1 MMSALCRQGFW
12 LILLATIMGA
22 FGCGV
27 VADSK
32 PQDSAQEAE
41 HDHEHDH
48 ADDHEHEHEHEHGD
62 EHDHDHDHAEEETP
76 GGIPL
81 SAAARENLGITFAK
95 VEQRAVS
102 AIRRLPG
109 SFELLPNA
117 RQEYRAPLSGRVAW
131 HVAQFDPVEQGALL
145 FTLDSSEW
153 RQIQHEAVEAEGD
166 IAMAQAALEVARAQ
180 RAETLGILA
189 KQRERLST
197 LAELKARN
205 APLEAEITALQ
216 GSIPRHDAEIRA
228 REAALAEAREHYASR
243 LAILSSVTGISIDE
257 LDAHPDGVAAWRGI
271 RSIEARA
278 QRPGVV
284 ELLAVNDGAWVETG
298 ALVASVLD
306 PAALRF
312 VAHAPQAEAPLFAP
326 GQQARIVPQQGG
338 AAPPQEAMSGLLVPG
353 LTVDP
358 DTRTLPLYV
367 TPDALAPW
375 ARAGVPAHLEILA
388 DPDAPQRLAI
398 PEASLIQDGLDF
410 VFFRRDP
417 NNPDQVLRLVADLGA
432 RDGQWA
438 EIRSGLKAGDEVV
451 LDGVYALKLN
461 ASEQQTPDG
470 YHYHADGSLHKD
482 H

>member
-1 MMSALCRQGFW
+1 MSALYRHG
-12 LILLATIMGA
+12 ISLATLAAMIWA
-22 FGCGV
+22 SGCGV
-27 VADSK
+27 VADTK
-32 PQDSAQEAE
+32 PQEPAQEE
-41 HDHEHDH
+41 Q
-48 ADDHEHEHEHEHGD
+48 
-62 EHDHDHDHAEEETP
+62 HDHDHDHDHEDDHDHDHEHEDDHDHGEEGTP

-95 VEQRAVS
+95 VEQRVVS
-102 AIRRLPG
+102 AVRSLPG

-117 RQEYRAPLSGRVAW
+117 RQEYRAPLRGRIAW
-131 HVAQFDPVEQGALL
+131 HVAQFDPVQQGALL

-180 RAETLGILA
+180 RAETLGILG
-189 KQRERLST
+189 KQRERLAT
-197 LAELKARN
+197 LGELKARN
-205 APLEAEITALQ
+205 APLEAEVTALQ

-243 LAILSSVTGISIDE
+243 LAILSSVTGISIEE
-257 LDAHPDGVAAWRGI
+257 LDAHPGGVAAWRGI

-278 QRPGVV
+278 QRPGVLEV
-284 ELLAVNDGAWVETG
+284 MAVSDGAWVESG
-298 ALVASVLD
+298 DLVASVLD
-306 PAALRF
+306 PAAIRF
-312 VAHAPQAEAPLFAP
+312 VAQAPQAEAALFVQ
-326 GQQARIVPQQGG
+326 GQQARIVPQKGG
-338 AAPPQEAMSGLLVPG
+338 AAAPQEIMTGLLVPG
-353 LTVDP
+353 LTVDSA
-358 DTRTLPLYV
+358 TRTLPLYV
-367 TPDALAPW
+367 TPDALVPW
-375 ARAGVPAHLEILA
+375 ARAGVPAHLEIVD

-398 PEASLIQDGLDF
+398 PEAALIQDGLDF
-410 VFFRRDP
+410 IFFRRDP
-417 NNPDQVLRLVADLGA
+417 KNQDQVLRLVADLGA